1 MDDRR
6 RITFDNKIPLTWL
19 LSSGGSIL
27 ILLAALLWNVAN
39 QSNKLDQ
46 LITQSEKMERNN
58 LARDEKFESLLRD
71 GYEAKRNAEILN
83 MRIDALEKAK
93 TK

>member
-6 RITFDNKIPLTWL
+6 RIVFDNKIPLTWL
-19 LSSGGSIL
+19 LSSAGTVL
-27 ILLAALLWNVAN
+27 TLLAVLLWNVAA

-46 LITQSEKMERNN
+46 LITQSEKMERTN
-58 LARDEKFESLLRD
+58 LARDIKLETLIRD
-71 GYEAKRNAEILN
+71 GYESKRNTEILN
-83 MRIDALEKAK
+83 MRIDALEKAR